1 MKLMRS
7 QTRSRGFTLMELLI
21 VVAIIAAVA
30 ALVVPFGK
38 SMRAKSRQVACL
50 NNLKEIGV
58 GIESYLQDHSD
69 TMPDIAAG
77 RKTKEEDVLVLE
89 TALAD
94 YIENPE
100 IYHCPE
106 DQEIFQETGS
116 SYIWNST
123 QSGKNKHRL
132 EFFTITDDPGR
143 VPLVTDKQKWHP
155 GESGVNVLYADY
167 SASREVNFSVSP

>member
-1 MKLMRS
+1 
-7 QTRSRGFTLMELLI
+7 MELLI

-100 IYHCPE
+100 IYHCPK
-106 DQEIFQETGS
+106 IKKFFR
-116 SYIWNST
+116 
-123 QSGKNKHRL
+123 RL
-132 EFFTITDDPGR
+132 EAATFGTPRRAARISID
-143 VPLVTDKQKWHP
+143 W
-155 GESGVNVLYADY
+155 
-167 SASREVNFSVSP
+167 NFSPSLMIQVACPWSRTRKNGIQENPA